1 MEKGKIKR
9 MLDKVMFVRMDGDEE
24 VVFTVRDF
32 IGSIVLCVLL
42 LLVVGCAGTLEHEYG
57 W

>member
-1 MEKGKIKR
+1 
-9 MLDKVMFVRMDGDEE
+9 MDGDEE

-32 IGSIVLCVLL
+32 IGSMVLCVLL
-42 LLVVGCAGTLEHEYG
+42 LLVVGCAGTLEHKYG

>member
-1 MEKGKIKR
+1 MEKGKIKL
-9 MLDKVMFVRMDGDEE
+9 MLDKVMFVHMDGDEE

-32 IGSIVLCVLL
+32 IGSMVLCVLL
-42 LLVVGCAGTLEHEYG
+42 LLVVGCAGTLEHKYG